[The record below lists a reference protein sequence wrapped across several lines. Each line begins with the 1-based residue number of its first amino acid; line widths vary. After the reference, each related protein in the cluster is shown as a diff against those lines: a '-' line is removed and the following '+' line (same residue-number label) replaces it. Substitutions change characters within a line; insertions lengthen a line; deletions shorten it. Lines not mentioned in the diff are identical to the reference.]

1 MGNRV
6 FYTFWLY
13 KSKKNKRNEAPVYLR
28 LTINGKKTELSTG
41 IMVSE
46 DKWNS
51 KKQQVRGNALDSN
64 SKNKVI
70 SDLRNKITSIQDEL
84 NRKGVVITSELF
96 KSKLLGDDKEVKT
109 LLQAFDK
116 YLDVVKAKA
125 CTETSIVPFKKLLIV
140 KNRIVEFIYL
150 EFNRK
155 DIGLEELDYGFIQKF
170 DLFLKNEKGYQLN
183 TASASCQRL
192 KRVIKNA
199 ISNEWLTKD
208 PFDDFQCKREDVLKQ
223 YLTREDLIKLIEKEI
238 QNNRLD
244 EVRDVF
250 VFCCFTGLAYADINK
265 LSKKDILIKED
276 GRRLLKINR
285 TKTNIVA
292 TIPLNEIALRLIAK
306 YDSHPKV
313 IYENKLLPVIS
324 NQKTN
329 AYLKEIADIAGIEKH
344 LTHHIARHTFA
355 TYYSEMG
362 IPIEVTSKILGHKNI
377 KTTSIYYKVTDVRI
391 LNEAD
396 KLLNDFTSNRIVNE
410 N

>member
-1 MGNRV
+1 MSNRV
-6 FYTFWLY
+6 FCIFWLY

-28 LTINGKKTELSTG
+28 ITINGKKTEVSTG

-51 KKQQVRGNALDSN
+51 KKQQVRGNAPDSDA
-64 SKNKVI
+64 KNKVLNDYKIKI
-70 SDLRNKITSIQDEL
+70 SFLQDDLK
-84 NRKGVVITSELF
+84 RKGILLTTELL
-96 KSKLLGDDKEVKT
+96 KLKLTDEGKEVST
-109 LLQAFDK
+109 LIEAFDK
-116 YLDVVKAKA
+116 YLEVVKAKVEI
-125 CTETSIVPFKKLLIV
+125 ETSIVPYKKLIIV
-140 KNRIVEFIYL
+140 KNRIIEFMTQEL
-150 EFNRK
+150 RRN
-155 DIGLEELDYGFIQKF
+155 DIGLDELDFGFIQKF
-170 DLFLKNEKGYQLN
+170 DLFLKNKKGYQLN
-183 TASASCQRL
+183 TASASCQKL

-199 ISNEWLTKD
+199 ISNDWLIKD
-208 PFDDFQCKREDVLKQ
+208 PFDDFQCKKVDVLKHC
-223 YLTREDLIKLIEKEI
+223 LTREDLIKLINKDI

-265 LSKKDILIKED
+265 LTKKDIITKED
-276 GRRLLKINR
+276 GRKLLKVNR
-285 TKTNIVA
+285 TKTNILA
-292 TIPLNEIALRLIAK
+292 SIPLNEITLRLIAK
-306 YDSHPKV
+306 YESHIKV
-313 IYENKLLPVIS
+313 VYDNKLLPVIS

-329 AYLKEIADIAGIEKH
+329 AYLKEIANIVGIDKH

-396 KLLNDFTSNRIVNE
+396 KLINDFTTI
-410 N
+410 